1 MSNGEIMSN
10 PEDLQQFDK
19 LYEEW
24 TQARD
29 EAEHAQNELDEI
41 FRKSLT
47 DLADAPAPTQVMQE
61 KVDQLWFCESE
72 KRGNLDEFI
81 SERFS

>member
-1 MSNGEIMSN
+1 MSTQ
-10 PEDLQQFDK
+10 EDLQQFDN
-19 LYEEW
+19 LYW
-24 TQARD
+24 DWLRARND
-29 EAEHAQNELDEI
+29 AEHAQNGLDSM

-47 DLADAPAPTQVMQE
+47 ELGNAPTQTMQE
-61 KVDQLWFCESE
+61 KVDDLWFCESE